1 MAGNKQRDQ
10 LIEKLDDDGQEEFED
25 FLDHLEAIDD
35 SPDEEVHHHS
45 STKSSIGLLFTK
57 VFVVTTV
64 VISSVLWFAWPEINS
79 SQFSLAQ
86 HYQEDGKLERV
97 VDRLQALEEAL
108 KLSSEDKAYDEPLN
122 ASHQGIETDA
132 AKLVQKKAE
141 TATSSQ
147 QKKVKEEELKQQGEV
162 KDQLLGKNK
171 ADEMSAKLV
180 VKHGEAAKLVQKK
193 KLAKSVQSEP
203 QQVKAKQKNSNVL
216 SVDTTATSATPSTA
230 TPSTATASQAVT
242 RPYVALTGKKFY
254 IYKISV
260 DVANVRST
268 PSSDATVVAKLKRET
283 KVIVLKQEGDWY
295 QIRLNKRKPAW
306 VYHTLLE

>member
-1 MAGNKQRDQ
+1 MAGKKQRDQ

-35 SPDEEVHHHS
+35 SPDGQVHHHHHS

-79 SQFSLAQ
+79 SQFDLAQ

-122 ASHQGIETDA
+122 ASHQEIETDA
-132 AKLVQKKAE
+132 AKRVQQKPE

-147 QKKVKEEELKQQGEV
+147 PIKVKEESLKQDSVV
-162 KDQLLGKNK
+162 KAQLLAKK
-171 ADEMSAKLV
+171 QAEEKSAKLEA
-180 VKHGEAAKLVQKK
+180 KHDEAAKLLQQETLPKTVQY
-193 KLAKSVQSEP
+193 EP
-203 QQVKAKQKNSNVL
+203 QQVKAKQQNSDVL
-216 SVDTTATSATPSTA
+216 NVDTTATLS

-254 IYKISV
+254 IYQISV

-268 PSSDATVVAKLKRET
+268 PSSDATVVAKLKQGT
-283 KVIVLKQEGDWY
+283 NVIVLKQEGDWY

-306 VYHTLLE
+306 VYHTLLK